1 MELKEIK
8 SILSFN
14 EIFSYIKNKN
24 FKYKLT
30 AHSKKYQKRLQLNL
44 DSFKDAHYNKFSDS
58 FLDIFSSQQLDNQ
71 NKEQFCQKLDY
82 IIKNLLKSEIN
93 EDTNIKY
100 LAIINR
106 TLCRDEY
113 LLKIFNYD
121 SIINFEIAKDI
132 SLIINKLITIFS
144 NKQEEKKYEIELN
157 LILKALNDILKEY
170 NKDHIK
176 KKNQKNFSCIY
187 LLLTNIINYK
197 EEILDYYFENKIY
210 EFLLVQIEYEENENR
225 NLIYNLLIYIFNKKN
240 SLLLDEDHS
249 INKLMEINLIKLLFE
264 EKKELLIIIFNIIHF
279 EKYNIKDINIKLFKI
294 FNDLEEEEI
303 NEDFLNFLLELVT
316 MDNKYILRR
325 FESFLGYPSLI
336 IKSIPNENNNIENN
350 KKEYHQKWPLF
361 GEKLMNGDIK
371 RHIYEYKCINHIKNN
386 ICLLSL
392 LFPNDYDDENNTN
405 KNISEKFKK
414 KLIMDLLNNCL
425 KEKNNYYLFKYIYL
439 MPSRNLLYNN
449 LYEEMISILKDEKLF
464 NFEEIKIKEKEF
476 IKRIENELETSIKKI
491 KNKEQVNNLFDDD
504 FEYMSN
510 FIGFKS
516 DIIPGE
522 IIREEISQIAFS
534 INLSLQRI
542 EYFTKYYK
550 FDELRNALLNKNKYT
565 ECKIKNN
572 DLENQDIKKEGKFQK
587 KRIDYDVSI
596 QNENSLFYSML
607 MNKEY
612 YVLED
617 KLSESKINSESTI
630 IRYNLFSKGMDEK
643 KFFIKFQYAYE
654 CPYAKKINAFIPEI
668 IYDKVEKN
676 NYINFYTIY
685 KIREDLPLIESCD
698 SYIGISFDTDF

>member
-44 DSFKDAHYNKFSDS
+44 DSFKDAHYNNFSDS

-144 NKQEEKKYEIELN
+144 NKKKEKKYEIELN

-264 EKKELLIIIFNIIHF
+264 EKKEL
-279 EKYNIKDINIKLFKI
+279 
-294 FNDLEEEEI
+294 
-303 NEDFLNFLLELVT
+303 
-316 MDNKYILRR
+316 
-325 FESFLGYPSLI
+325 
-336 IKSIPNENNNIENN
+336 
-350 KKEYHQKWPLF
+350 
-361 GEKLMNGDIK
+361 
-371 RHIYEYKCINHIKNN
+371 
-386 ICLLSL
+386 
-392 LFPNDYDDENNTN
+392 
-405 KNISEKFKK
+405 
-414 KLIMDLLNNCL
+414 
-425 KEKNNYYLFKYIYL
+425 
-439 MPSRNLLYNN
+439 
-449 LYEEMISILKDEKLF
+449 
-464 NFEEIKIKEKEF
+464 
-476 IKRIENELETSIKKI
+476 
-491 KNKEQVNNLFDDD
+491 
-504 FEYMSN
+504 
-510 FIGFKS
+510 
-516 DIIPGE
+516 
-522 IIREEISQIAFS
+522 
-534 INLSLQRI
+534 
-542 EYFTKYYK
+542 
-550 FDELRNALLNKNKYT
+550 
-565 ECKIKNN
+565 
-572 DLENQDIKKEGKFQK
+572 
-587 KRIDYDVSI
+587 
-596 QNENSLFYSML
+596 
-607 MNKEY
+607 
-612 YVLED
+612 
-617 KLSESKINSESTI
+617 
-630 IRYNLFSKGMDEK
+630 
-643 KFFIKFQYAYE
+643 
-654 CPYAKKINAFIPEI
+654 
-668 IYDKVEKN
+668 
-676 NYINFYTIY
+676 
-685 KIREDLPLIESCD
+685 
-698 SYIGISFDTDF
+698 